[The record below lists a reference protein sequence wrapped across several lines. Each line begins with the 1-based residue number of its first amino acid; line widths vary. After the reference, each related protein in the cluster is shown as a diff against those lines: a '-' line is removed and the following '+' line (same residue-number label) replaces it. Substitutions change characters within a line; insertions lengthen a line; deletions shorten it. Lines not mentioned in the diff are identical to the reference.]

1 MNTLP
6 KPEDVMAVIRSVA
19 ENEVMPRF
27 RNLAEGDI
35 SEKGPGDF
43 VTVADEASEKAFTYS
58 LPQLLPGS
66 LVVGEEAVA
75 KDCRVLDTF
84 KQDNLVWVI
93 DPIDGTFNY
102 KSGRSHF
109 GILISLV
116 QGGETQMG
124 FLYDAPKNECF
135 YAIKGQGAFQENG
148 EKLPFPSPSQMSKA
162 AASEMVVFAGGG
174 QPWHFKKLNNHVR
187 GIINI
192 RCSLH
197 DTLHF
202 LRGEGDCILWH
213 KTTPWDQAGCTLI
226 SEEIG
231 GYVCYLD
238 GQPYSP
244 VDAPQDKFLLV
255 ASSREQWQLVA
266 DAIKESGLEPP
277 Q

>member
-1 MNTLP
+1 MSALP
-6 KPEDVMAVIRSVA
+6 NPKDVMAVIRSVA
-19 ENEVMPRF
+19 DNEVMPRF

-58 LPQLLPGS
+58 LPKLLSGS

-75 KDCRVLDTF
+75 KDRSVLETF
-84 KQDNLVWVI
+84 KEDNPVWVI
-93 DPIDGTFNY
+93 DPIDGTYNY

-116 QGGETQMG
+116 QNGETQMG

-135 YAIKGQGAFQENG
+135 YAIKGQGAFQESG
-148 EKLPFPSPSQMSKA
+148 EKLAFPSKSQAGKT
-162 AASEMVVFAGGG
+162 AASDMVIFAGGA
-174 QPWHFKKLNNHVR
+174 QPWHFKKLNDYVR

-202 LRGEGDCILWH
+202 LRGEGDCVLWH

-255 ASSREQWQLVA
+255 AASRDQWQLVA
-266 DAIKESGLEPP
+266 DAIKDSGLEPP
-277 Q
+277 K

>member
-1 MNTLP
+1 MSALP
-6 KPEDVMAVIRSVA
+6 EPEDVMRIIRNVA
-19 ENEVMPRF
+19 DNEVMPRF

-35 SEKGPGDF
+35 LEKAPGDF
-43 VTVADEASEKAFTYS
+43 VTVADEASEKAFTHA
-58 LPQLLPGS
+58 LPELLPGS

-75 KDCRVLDTF
+75 KDRNVLNTF
-84 KQDNLVWVI
+84 REEHPVWVI
-93 DPIDGTFNY
+93 DPIDGTYNF

-116 QGGETQMG
+116 RRGETQMG
-124 FLYDAPKNECF
+124 FLYDAPKDEFF
-135 YAIKGQGAFQENG
+135 YAVKGQGAFRESG
-148 EKLPFPSPSQMSKA
+148 EKLPFPGHRQGSRT
-162 AASEMVVFAGGG
+162 AASEMVVFAGGA
-174 QPWHFKKLNNHVR
+174 QPWHFKKLNDYVR
-187 GIINI
+187 GIVNI

-255 ASSREQWQLVA
+255 AASREKWQLVA
-266 DAIKESGLEPP
+266 DAIRESGLEPP